1 MDTQLIKNKELV
13 LNDWFWVVPDTSNE
27 EVKKQAGKVVQFKLT
42 GEDFPSDGTLHN
54 VILPEAEKVIV
65 PLRLYLLKT
74 DEIKNKYKEYGI
86 WIYSH
91 DELDLFNHLKEDI
104 NSFPVVGVYVEK
116 FADGRIYSL
125 GNLIRRKLS
134 YKNDL
139 RALGDVFKDQLFYL
153 ARSGFDSFLIKEG
166 YDAKKALLG
175 LEDFSYSYQ
184 GTLNQMPLWSER

>member
-1 MDTQLIKNKELV
+1 M
-13 LNDWFWVVPDTSNE
+13 
-27 EVKKQAGKVVQFKLT
+27 
-42 GEDFPSDGTLHN
+42 
-54 VILPEAEKVIV
+54 ILPEAEKVIV

-74 DEIKNKYKEYGI
+74 DEIKKKYKEYGI

-104 NSFPVVGVYVEK
+104 NNFPVVGVYVEK

-166 YDAKKALLG
+166 YDAKKALHG

-184 GTLNQMPLWSER
+184 GTLNQSPLWSER

>member
-1 MDTQLIKNKELV
+1 M
-13 LNDWFWVVPDTSNE
+13 
-27 EVKKQAGKVVQFKLT
+27 T
-42 GEDFPSDGTLHN
+42 GEDFPSDDTLNN
-54 VILPEAEKVIV
+54 VILPEAKKVIF

-74 DEIKNKYKEYGI
+74 DEIKKKYKEFGI

-91 DELDLFNHLKEDI
+91 DELDLFDQLKENI

-153 ARSGFDSFLIKEG
+153 ARSGFDSFLVKEG
-166 YDAKKALLG
+166 YDPKKALQG
-175 LEDFSYSYQ
+175 LDDFSYSYQ
-184 GTLNQMPLWSER
+184 GMLNQKPLWSER